1 MQNQNLLDIEII
13 LVDDASQDN
22 GVNGVNIGTLYTK
35 RRGDL
40 NAKRA
45 YIISLNQ
52 DNLYVI
58 EYTFSYSYEE
68 T

>member
-13 LVDDASQDN
+13 IVEDASQNN
-22 GVNGVNIGTLYTK
+22 GVNGVNIRTLYTK
-35 RRGDL
+35 WRGDL